1 MAAQASPKS
10 AIFRENFD
18 YLVNS
23 VQMDLNRIARRA
35 YAKGLI
41 GGDTF
46 DSVRNQTK
54 NGSDRASELISAVQ
68 RRIEVSEETFDVF
81 IAILR
86 EEPVVSGVADSLEQ
100 AARPRGRPRGG
111 GGVDGG
117 SASDRVLTKENLP
130 QLVELLADI
139 AAQWDQLGL
148 QLEVSKGKLNSI
160 EVDCRGAQRCL
171 TEMLSSWL
179 SGSERPTVGKLT
191 SALKSR
197 PVNEVRLAEEVMRK
211 YSS

>member
-23 VQMDLNRIARRA
+23 VQMDLNRIARKA

-54 NGSDRASELISAVQ
+54 NGSDRASELVSAVQ
-68 RRIEVSEETFDVF
+68 RRIEVNEETFDVF

-86 EEPVVSGVADSLEQ
+86 EEPVVSEVADSLEQ
-100 AARPRGRPRGG
+100 AARSRGRPRGG

-139 AAQWDQLGL
+139 AAKWHELGL
-148 QLEVSKGKLNSI
+148 QLEVRNLNSI

-179 SGSERPTVGKLT
+179 SGSERPTVRKLT
-191 SALKSR
+191 SALRSR